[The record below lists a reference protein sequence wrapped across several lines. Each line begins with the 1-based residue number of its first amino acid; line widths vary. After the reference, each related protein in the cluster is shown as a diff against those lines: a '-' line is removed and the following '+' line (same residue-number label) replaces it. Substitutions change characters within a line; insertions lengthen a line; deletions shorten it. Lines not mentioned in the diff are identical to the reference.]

1 LSHENADK
9 ELKVEFIPREV
20 GKFIVQY
27 YESQIYLN
35 NSYQEYRYNFHEMKI
50 LHIYEKL
57 LLSRIQHELYIN
69 AHLALTG
76 KHVDHQS

>member
-1 LSHENADK
+1 
-9 ELKVEFIPREV
+9 
-20 GKFIVQY
+20 
-27 YESQIYLN
+27 
-35 NSYQEYRYNFHEMKI
+35 MKI

-57 LLSRIQHELYIN
+57 LLSRIQHQPQLYELYTN

>member
-1 LSHENADK
+1 
-9 ELKVEFIPREV
+9 
-20 GKFIVQY
+20 
-27 YESQIYLN
+27 
-35 NSYQEYRYNFHEMKI
+35 MKI